1 MPKSIR
7 HPEFIAHRGAVTLH
21 PENTLPAI
29 EGALRGGLP
38 WVEIDV
44 QFSAD
49 HQAIVIHD
57 ESLRRTA
64 GRPGRVCEMHSE
76 DLAQVSVHE
85 ERRLG
90 PAPTAIPPP
99 LLADAAALLDGFP
112 GAGMFV
118 EIKVDGIRHI
128 GRERAIE
135 VVNKALGHRAP
146 QCVIL
151 SYDAEV
157 VELAR
162 KYHGYRIGWVLSDY
176 DRQARKLAAELG
188 PDFLFVNLSKVP
200 GGEALFEGPWRWAVY
215 EVSSAQLARDWFG
228 RGAELLESFI
238 AGELAAEVTGQ

>member
-1 MPKSIR
+1 MPTSIR
-7 HPEFIAHRGAVTLH
+7 QPEFIAHRGAVTIY

-29 EGALRGGLP
+29 EGALRGGLT

-57 ESLRRTA
+57 EDLWRTA
-64 GRPGRVCEMHSE
+64 GQPGRVWEMRSE
-76 DLAQVSVHE
+76 ELARVSVHE

-90 PAPTAIPPP
+90 PTATAIPPP
-99 LLADAAALLDGFP
+99 LLADAAALLDDFP

-118 EIKVDGIRHI
+118 EVKVDGIRRI
-128 GRERAIE
+128 GREQAVE
-135 VVNKALGHRAP
+135 AVNRALGCRAS

-151 SYDAEV
+151 SFDSGV
-157 VELAR
+157 LELAR

-176 DRQARKLAAELG
+176 DTQARKLAAELA
-188 PDFLFVNLSKVP
+188 PDFLFVNLLKVP
-200 GGEALFEGPWRWAVY
+200 PGEALFDGPWQWAVY